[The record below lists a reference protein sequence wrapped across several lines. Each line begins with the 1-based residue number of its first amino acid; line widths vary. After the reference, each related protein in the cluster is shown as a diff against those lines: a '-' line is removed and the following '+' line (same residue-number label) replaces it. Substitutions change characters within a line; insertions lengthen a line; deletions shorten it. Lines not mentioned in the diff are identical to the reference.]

1 MKDGDHL
8 PRVLVVAEEPSI
20 RDRAQVA
27 LTLHGCAVTTAATGT
42 EALRRAGSA
51 DHDLIV
57 LDAVLPDLDGF
68 EVYRRLR
75 AGGDRLPVIFLTAT
89 GAAPGT
95 VTGLAVGGGDYIA
108 KPFSA
113 EALAARVLARLGE
126 ADRAARSDWAAG
138 AAGAANGHR
147 GSIATLHA
155 GDLELD
161 ASRWTVHRAGT
172 QVDLAPTEFRLLI
185 YLMSNQGRVLTRGQ
199 ILENVWGRDEA
210 HQPQI
215 VDTYVSYLRRKLN
228 RLGPPLIHTQR
239 GVGYSLLSPRSA
251 AG

>member
-57 LDAVLPDLDGF
+57 LDAALPDLDGF

-89 GAAPGT
+89 GAIPGT

-126 ADRAARSDWAAG
+126 ADREARSDW
-138 AAGAANGHR
+138 AANGHR

-172 QVDLAPTEFRLLI
+172 QVELAPTEFRLLI

>member
-42 EALRRAGSA
+42 EALRRAGFA

-57 LDAVLPDLDGF
+57 LDAALPDLDGF

-89 GAAPGT
+89 STAPSN
-95 VTGLAVGGGDYIA
+95 VTGLAVRGDDYIA

-113 EALAARVLARLGE
+113 EALAARVLARLG
-126 ADRAARSDWAAG
+126 RAARSAETAETAASAHGHLG
-138 AAGAANGHR
+138 A
-147 GSIATLHA
+147 IAMLQA

-172 QVDLAPTEFRLLI
+172 QVELAPTEFRLLI

>member
-20 RDRAQVA
+20 RERAQVA

-42 EALRRAGSA
+42 EALRRAGFA

-89 GAAPGT
+89 STSPGP
-95 VTGLAVGGGDYIA
+95 LAVGGDDYLA

-113 EALAARVLARLGE
+113 EALAARVLARLGR
-126 ADRAARSDWAAG
+126 AGRAAVSAATARSAETAD
-138 AAGAANGHR
+138 GHL
-147 GSIATLHA
+147 GSTIATLHA

-172 QVDLAPTEFRLLI
+172 QVELAPTEFRLLI

-251 AG
+251 VG

>member
-8 PRVLVVAEEPSI
+8 PRVLVIAEEPSM
-20 RDRAQVA
+20 RARAQVA

-75 AGGDRLPVIFLTAT
+75 ASGDRLPVIFLTAT

-113 EALAARVLARLGE
+113 EALAARGLARLGRE
-126 ADRAARSDWAAG
+126 DRDDRFDCADGAG
-138 AAGAANGHR
+138 
-147 GSIATLHA
+147 
-155 GDLELD
+155 
-161 ASRWTVHRAGT
+161 
-172 QVDLAPTEFRLLI
+172 
-185 YLMSNQGRVLTRGQ
+185 
-199 ILENVWGRDEA
+199 
-210 HQPQI
+210 
-215 VDTYVSYLRRKLN
+215 
-228 RLGPPLIHTQR
+228 
-239 GVGYSLLSPRSA
+239 
-251 AG
+251 

>member
-75 AGGDRLPVIFLTAT
+75 ASGDRLPVIFLTAT

-95 VTGLAVGGGDYIA
+95 VPGLAVGGGDYIA

-138 AAGAANGHR
+138 AANGHR
-147 GSIATLHA
+147 RSIATLHA

-172 QVDLAPTEFRLLI
+172 QVELAPTEFRLLV

-228 RLGPPLIHTQR
+228 RLGPTLIHTQR

-251 AG
+251 VG

>member
-8 PRVLVVAEEPSI
+8 PRGLVVAEEPSI

-95 VTGLAVGGGDYIA
+95 VTGLAV
-108 KPFSA
+108 
-113 EALAARVLARLGE
+113 AAATTSRSRSQLRHSRPASWRASVRRTGQP
-126 ADRAARSDWAAG
+126 DR
-138 AAGAANGHR
+138 
-147 GSIATLHA
+147 T
-155 GDLELD
+155 
-161 ASRWTVHRAGT
+161 
-172 QVDLAPTEFRLLI
+172 
-185 YLMSNQGRVLTRGQ
+185 GR
-199 ILENVWGRDEA
+199 
-210 HQPQI
+210 P
-215 VDTYVSYLRRKLN
+215 
-228 RLGPPLIHTQR
+228 GPPGRPTVTR
-239 GVGYSLLSPRSA
+239 NPSPRCMPGTWNSMRPGGLCTGPA
-251 AG
+251 RKWNSRPPSSGCSST

>member
-8 PRVLVVAEEPSI
+8 PRVLVGAEEPSM
-20 RDRAQVA
+20 RDRAQVP

-51 DHDLIV
+51 DHVLIV
-57 LDAVLPDLDGF
+57 LDAVLPYLDVF
-68 EVYRRLR
+68 EVSRGLR
-75 AGGDRLPVIFLTAT
+75 ASGDRLPVIFLTAT

-138 AAGAANGHR
+138 AANGHR

-172 QVDLAPTEFRLLI
+172 QVELAPTEFRLLV

-251 AG
+251 VG